1 MRGRRISSATAF
13 EKGAQ
18 IKSWRNK
25 TPVCV
30 VFPNTYYVGMSN
42 LAVHL
47 LYKTLNDIP
56 NIVCERAFFEEGSII
71 SSMESRR
78 PLTSFKC
85 LFFTLSFELDYINII
100 KILRQSHIC
109 INAGDRKE
117 DEPLVV
123 AGGISV
129 MANPEP
135 INRFFDLFLLGDIE
149 AVIPEFISYYMD
161 NKDSNRSE
169 IIEGTQIFKWAYN
182 PRMLN
187 VEYREDGQIK
197 SFSPEGFKVSI
208 KRYQGLPLARSAII
222 TDYTEFSN
230 MFLVEGTRGCP
241 SRCLFCLLG
250 NIYNFIYDRISYVP
264 EDIKDIGLIGGGI
277 CFHPG
282 LEEVVEGYT
291 KMGKTIHFPSLRIDR
306 TSTSFIELISD
317 NIKTLTFGIEAG
329 TEHLRHYLGKRI
341 KDRDIVEKIA
351 SIMKIKPF
359 NLKLYFMIGLPNEQ
373 RGDIESIVELVKHI
387 KHIMIKEGAKK
398 GAVGSITIHVSP
410 FVPKPAT
417 PFERMPMEDTQ
428 KLKEKINYLKR
439 AFNKIDN
446 TYFTHESVKYSFVQ
460 AVFARGD
467 RRVADII
474 QRLSEGENLNKI
486 IRENPVNLNFYA
498 LRERSEDEILPWDFI
513 EVHGNCNQSP

>member
-1 MRGRRISSATAF
+1 MGGRRTLSNMAS
-13 EKGAQ
+13 EKGVQ

-25 TPVCV
+25 IPVCV

-47 LYKTLNDIP
+47 LYKTLNNIP
-56 NIVCERAFFEEGSII
+56 DIVCERAFFEEGLTI
-71 SSMESRR
+71 SSVESRR
-78 PLTSFKC
+78 PLSSFKC

-100 KILRQSHIC
+100 KTLRQSHIS
-109 INAGDRKE
+109 IHASDRKE

-135 INRFFDLFLLGDIE
+135 IYRFFDLFLMGDIE
-149 AVIPEFISYYMD
+149 TVIPEFMGYYMD
-161 NKDSNRSE
+161 NRVRNRSE
-169 IIEGTQIFKWAYN
+169 IIEGACIFRWAYN
-182 PRMLN
+182 PGRLE
-187 VEYREDGQIK
+187 VEYRGDGKIK
-197 SFSPEGFKVSI
+197 SFRPEGFKVSI
-208 KRYQGLPLARSAII
+208 NRYRDRCLARSAII
-222 TDYTEFSN
+222 TDNTEFSN
-230 MFLVEGTRGCP
+230 MFLIEGTRGCP
-241 SRCLFCLLG
+241 SRCPFCLLG
-250 NIYNFIYDRISYVP
+250 NIYDFIYDRTAHVP

-277 CFHPG
+277 CFHPD
-282 LEEVVEGYT
+282 LEGMVEGY
-291 KMGKTIHFPSLRIDR
+291 KNMGKTIHFPSLRIDR
-306 TSTSFIELISD
+306 TPISFIESISH

-329 TEHLRHYLGKRI
+329 TEHLRSYLGKPI
-341 KDRDIVEKIA
+341 KDSDIKEKIA

-359 NLKLYFMIGLPNEQ
+359 HIKLYFMIGLPNEQ
-373 RGDIESIVELVKHI
+373 RHDIESIVELVKHL
-387 KHIMIKEGAKK
+387 KHIMIREGAKK

-417 PFERMPMEDTQ
+417 PFQRMPMEDIQ

-439 AFNKIDN
+439 AFNKVDN
-446 TYFTHESVKYSFVQ
+446 TYFTHESVKYSFLQ

-467 RRVADII
+467 RRVADVI

-498 LRERSEDEILPWDFI
+498 LRERLEDEVLPWDFI
-513 EVHGNCNQSP
+513 EIHG